1 MSTWVGVVMSRTNP
15 FVYRKGLMK
24 QLKTVGRRCPLIIT
38 GDILAFSFRSWLI
51 LDAALKKDG
60 PLVKNK
66 KLII

>member
-1 MSTWVGVVMSRTNP
+1 
-15 FVYRKGLMK
+15 MK